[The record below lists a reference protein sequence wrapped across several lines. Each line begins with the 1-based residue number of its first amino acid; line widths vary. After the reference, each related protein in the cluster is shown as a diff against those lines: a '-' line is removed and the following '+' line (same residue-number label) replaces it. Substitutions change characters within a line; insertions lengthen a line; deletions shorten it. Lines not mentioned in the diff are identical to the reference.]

1 MKKRTAERCGIG
13 IPPRHSSSPQSGE
26 VFWRRRINL
35 PSPSP
40 RFGPPRRAIGETGEA
55 GLFSKE
61 GKKEVSP
68 FEKGGFDGS
77 I

>member
-1 MKKRTAERCGIG
+1 
-13 IPPRHSSSPQSGE
+13 
-26 VFWRRRINL
+26 INL

-77 I
+77 IWASTESFDGEPLKTVEPLSRMSSPSLRA